1 MIGCRSW
8 RDLNHVDVIGL
19 HLLKAIILVATECI
33 SSADLQKH
41 ADEQRNATGARHSKI
56 YNLCIF
62 MISFQ
67 SSVFSYPTFSWYKSI
82 WPFDFTMHPR
92 SLVFHLAKMTTVL
105 PHKHSIQLLNDSDDL
120 IMVVARI
127 NFEIALANF
136 FCWFSNL
143 HWKM

>member
-1 MIGCRSW
+1 
-8 RDLNHVDVIGL
+8 
-19 HLLKAIILVATECI
+19 
-33 SSADLQKH
+33 
-41 ADEQRNATGARHSKI
+41 
-56 YNLCIF
+56 

-136 FCWFSNL
+136 FVDFLICIGKCKRLISFPFGTRYFSRSSSLFTHAHIHLQHRLNKPISQYTSIFCWQYFGYLLELKKKLNFDL
-143 HWKM
+143 